1 MTDIIEP
8 MITGITALIN
18 DMRSI
23 AVISWH
29 GYTVTLFGAAVALII
44 FEKVLSCIFAAFTRI
59 SAKGETTDD

>member
-8 MITGITALIN
+8 MINGITALIN

-23 AVISWH
+23 SVISWH

-59 SAKGETTDD
+59 SAKGDSSDD